1 MNIPYRTRRMLNHFG
16 IIAMIALL
24 ILTITWLC
32 WVVWLERYVVY
43 TRDGA
48 VLDLEVSANELTGEV
63 AIPPEADGSRVSIY
77 YNEGEDAIDSGLS
90 LGQLDGYFI
99 SADALTNSI
108 ASSWEALDHL
118 SSNTPVM
125 IDLKGG
131 YGSFYY
137 HSNLPGAIASASVSI
152 SSVDEIIKDMKEK
165 GFYTIARVSAFR
177 DYEYG
182 RKNVTQGLMHINR
195 KGLWPDEGGCYWLD
209 PSQPAVINW
218 ICSMVNELKEMGFD
232 EVVLADFRFPA
243 GDSYIFNGDK
253 DQTLNQAAATIAS
266 NCVTNKFALSFCVN
280 STNFVLPTGRCRM
293 YMEGVSAENVGART
307 ALISVE
313 EPQIRLVFIAET
325 NDTRYNEYGVLRP
338 IDAAGELE
346 AQKIAMMGK
355 S

>member
-24 ILTITWLC
+24 ILIITWLC
-32 WVVWLERYVVY
+32 WVVWLERYIVY

-63 AIPPEADGSRVSIY
+63 AIPPEADTSNVSIY
-77 YNEGEDAIDSGLS
+77 YNEGEDAIETSNALT
-90 LGQLDGYFI
+90 QLDGYFI

-118 SSNTPVM
+118 SSGTPIM

-152 SSVDEIIKDMKEK
+152 SSVDEIIKDMNEK
-165 GFYTIARVSAFR
+165 GFYTIARISAFR

-182 RKNVTQGLMHINR
+182 RKNVQQGLMHVNR

-209 PSQPAVINW
+209 PTQPAVINW
-218 ICSMVNELKEMGFD
+218 ICSMVNELKELGFD

-243 GDSYIFNGDK
+243 GESYIFNGDK
-253 DQTLNQAAATIAS
+253 DAALQQAAATILS
-266 NCVTNKFALSFCVN
+266 NCTSSNFTVSFCVT
-280 STNFVLPTGRCRM
+280 STTFTLPQGRCRM

-307 ALISVE
+307 ALLTIE

-338 IDAAGELE
+338 IDAADELE
-346 AQKIAMMGK
+346 AQKIAMMGE
-355 S
+355 